1 MDPDGEFDALGAII
15 GAVSEGL
22 TEAVSQ
28 LANGGI
34 TDLGAI
40 GEAALEGAIL
50 GAVVPSAA
58 AGSIGRLLNTAN
70 KAAKAGGVAKGAEKA
85 PDFIVSK
92 GGTAFPVP
100 KGSKGSTSVVN
111 PQGKTTGSAFTGGKG
126 GANGQVDTMRIM
138 DATPARGKS
147 PGYPNGYI
155 KYENKAGQGV
165 DPNTGR
171 TLSNKDSHF
180 PLD

>member
-1 MDPDGEFDALGAII
+1 M
-15 GAVSEGL
+15 
-22 TEAVSQ
+22 
-28 LANGGI
+28 
-34 TDLGAI
+34 
-40 GEAALEGAIL
+40 
-50 GAVVPSAA
+50 
-58 AGSIGRLLNTAN
+58 
-70 KAAKAGGVAKGAEKA
+70 
-85 PDFIVSK
+85 
-92 GGTAFPVP
+92 
-100 KGSKGSTSVVN
+100 N